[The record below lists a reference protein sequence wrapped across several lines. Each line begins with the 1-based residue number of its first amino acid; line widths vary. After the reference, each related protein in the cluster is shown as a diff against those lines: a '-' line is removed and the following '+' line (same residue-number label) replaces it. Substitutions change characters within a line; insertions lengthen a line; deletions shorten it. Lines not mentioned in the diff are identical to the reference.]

1 MTVEAAHVSDHILDS
16 IDLDCSLGP
25 EVGLPVFEQS
35 YILFLHL
42 AQRIAFGS
50 AGPVGRDSLMDQLE
64 PIIFEGFKPYVIKRY
79 RPKKGAQILD
89 DQINALVALEKEFF
103 PESAYLAELGYSKMN
118 DYELIKRHFGELLS
132 ISLTEREVELGAN
145 FKSIARQAMEGRGNR
160 LQAKVDAVMRGR
172 QSTNAQ

>member
-1 MTVEAAHVSDHILDS
+1 
-16 IDLDCSLGP
+16 
-25 EVGLPVFEQS
+25 
-35 YILFLHL
+35 
-42 AQRIAFGS
+42 
-50 AGPVGRDSLMDQLE
+50 MDQLE

-103 PESAYLAELGYSKMN
+103 PESAYLAELGYSKIN
-118 DYELIKRHFGELLS
+118 DYELIKRYFGELLS

-145 FKSIARQAMEGRGNR
+145 FKSIARQAMEGKGNR